1 MPTFEFFFLPGRV
14 RAMCVPFVFDF
25 FPCVGSIL
33 LPTRTPLQLVPTGRK
48 NRKLVALYVI
58 WWCHISVSG
67 SLTFLYHLLYTCEC
81 RAYAQLTGR
90 LWHTHTDTQT
100 HRPTCAHVRTNIVAQ
115 HAHIHIHNT
124 NTHTTH
130 THTHTH
136 TPRCNQSTLTLARMH
151 YVSPPTAPPHTQT
164 HLQAV
169 TPSVH
174 GSLREN
180 LTMSPIY
187 TYI

>member
-1 MPTFEFFFLPGRV
+1 MW
-14 RAMCVPFVFDF
+14 VPFVFDF

-90 LWHTHTDTQT
+90 LWHTHTHTQT
-100 HRPTCAHVRTNIVAQ
+100 HRHTDTQTDMCTCKDEYRCATR
-115 HAHIHIHNT
+115 
-124 NTHTTH
+124 THTHSQHKHTHNTH

-136 TPRCNQSTLTLARMH
+136 TSLQSINTH
-151 YVSPPTAPPHTQT
+151 SSPYALCLSPHRPSPHTDTPASSHTIRSWVPEGEFDHVT
-164 HLQAV
+164 H
-169 TPSVH
+169 
-174 GSLREN
+174 
-180 LTMSPIY
+180 IY
-187 TYI
+187 IYIGH